1 MKTKNLIIYILIC
14 LIVIAGIAVWNAKG
28 FNTELQFSSRKQ
40 IVLSNYTGIEISDI
54 KSIVSEILGN
64 TEYIIQPVETFGNS
78 VSIVARDI
86 TEEQKTKII
95 EKFNEKYKTELK
107 SDNIKVLIVAH
118 PYNLY
123 DEYIGKPIIKLLEN
137 ENVSII
143 YSNLFNSEKTR
154 KLSKKLSKNLYFK
167 YNKEN
172 IGAIEV
178 CKDKIDG
185 IIFLTTFPCGPDSIA
200 NELVIRKIKLPY
212 LNLII
217 DDMDGLTGFETRIES
232 FIDIIKERSNYA
244 KNSLSNNG

>member
-107 SDNIKVLIVAH
+107 SDNIEIKSIPFTRIKDAINPFILPGIISLIIIT
-118 PYNLY
+118 LY
-123 DEYIGKPIIKLLEN
+123 GIYSFIKLYFF
-137 ENVSII
+137 VS
-143 YSNLFNSEKTR
+143 KT
-154 KLSKKLSKNLYFK
+154 FK
-167 YNKEN
+167 
-172 IGAIEV
+172 
-178 CKDKIDG
+178 
-185 IIFLTTFPCGPDSIA
+185 
-200 NELVIRKIKLPY
+200 
-212 LNLII
+212 
-217 DDMDGLTGFETRIES
+217 
-232 FIDIIKERSNYA
+232 
-244 KNSLSNNG
+244 